1 MSADSPPTELVLLH
15 GFTNTGASWDGVVAG
30 LPATFNAHAPDIR
43 GHGSASGARPVSL
56 EAVLAE
62 IDALAPARFALAGY
76 SQGGRIALH
85 AALALRERV
94 ERLLLI
100 GASPG
105 LADPVARA
113 QRRAADEAL
122 AAWTETV
129 PIEEFVS
136 RWSSTPVL
144 ADQPPEV
151 RAAVTADRLRNTP
164 EGLAAALRGLGTGT
178 LPSLWDR
185 LSEITMPV
193 ELIVGERDVKFRAT
207 AQEMAAALPDA
218 RLHVVPGAGHAVHL
232 EDPWAVAGLIVS
244 TS

>member
-1 MSADSPPTELVLLH
+1 M
-15 GFTNTGASWDGVVAG
+15 
-30 LPATFNAHAPDIR
+30 
-43 GHGSASGARPVSL
+43 
-56 EAVLAE
+56 
-62 IDALAPARFALAGY
+62 
-76 SQGGRIALH
+76 
-85 AALALRERV
+85 
-94 ERLLLI
+94 ERLILI

-105 LADPVARA
+105 LADPAERE

-136 RWSSTPVL
+136 RWANTPVL
-144 ADQPPEV
+144 ADQPPRV

-164 EGLAAALRGLGTGT
+164 DGLAAALRGLGTGT
-178 LPSLWDR
+178 LPSLWER
-185 LSEITMPV
+185 LGEITIPV
-193 ELIVGERDVKFRAT
+193 ELIVGERDQRFRAT
-207 AQEMAAALPDA
+207 AEKMAAELPQA

>member
-1 MSADSPPTELVLLH
+1 MSADSAPSQLVLLH
-15 GFTNTGASWDGVVAG
+15 GFTNTGASWDGVVAA
-30 LPATFNAHAPDIR
+30 LPATFDAHAPDIR

-62 IDALAPARFALAGY
+62 IDALAPSRFAVAGY
-76 SQGGRIALH
+76 SQGGRVALH
-85 AALALRERV
+85 AALALGGRM
-94 ERLLLI
+94 ERLILI

-105 LADPVARA
+105 LADPAERE

-136 RWSSTPVL
+136 RWANTPVL
-144 ADQPPEV
+144 ADQPPRV

-164 EGLAAALRGLGTGT
+164 DGLAAALRGLGTGT
-178 LPSLWDR
+178 LPSLWER
-185 LSEITMPV
+185 LGEITIPV
-193 ELIVGERDVKFRAT
+193 ELIVGERDQRFRAT
-207 AQEMAAALPDA
+207 AEKMAAELPQA